1 MPKIPKIVIKELV
14 KDRGLRLNEKAADA
28 ITKILEK
35 KAKEIAEYAVKN
47 AKKNN
52 REKITK
58 EDIEAYIMKYGD

>member
-1 MPKIPKIVIKELV
+1 MPKIPKAVIKELV

>member
-1 MPKIPKIVIKELV
+1 MPKIPKTVIKELV